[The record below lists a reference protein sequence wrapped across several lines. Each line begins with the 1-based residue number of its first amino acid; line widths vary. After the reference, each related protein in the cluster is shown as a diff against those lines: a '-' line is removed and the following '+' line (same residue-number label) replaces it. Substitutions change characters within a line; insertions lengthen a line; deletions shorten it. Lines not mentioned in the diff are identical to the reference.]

1 MLIPLISLMVG
12 IVILTVSSLA
22 YAGVPSLKNF
32 PLIFKI
38 RNHTN
43 ILLGLVSIS
52 LALMLGIVGYFGYIN
67 SSSLRVIRLL
77 LGIGGLGIIGFPILQ
92 KFNLNN
98 LPKNNLKNNVFIS
111 KILSLITIKNVLT
124 ITSLIVLFSI
134 FLISF
139 FDGNY
144 GGDAYMYHLPF
155 AARIWGIIS
164 PEQYTLEYNLEH
176 RFKGFPLLANFL
188 QGFFWFIFR
197 RPETTNLLAFFSLI
211 GIICYFKFFLKIP
224 FYLATISLL
233 AVPMVHMHAGRS
245 YIDLP
250 GNVCVA
256 ILILTTYL
264 LYINKINFNHK
275 NFLIIITSAAA
286 AAHTKFQLIPVVF
299 IVLLAVLPQAITKYG
314 RTYNQQQNNTVRI
327 FKVISICFLA
337 SLVIFATPIK
347 NIIIYQNPFYPVK
360 VEIAGQVLNYNEA
373 PPDFMH
379 PTLRELSPHLRWG
392 RSLLEI
398 DVFDDRRPWP
408 WTLGMD
414 FISWDEPKF
423 GLGGYFGGYVVFN
436 LCLFLYLCMRRVNRD
451 TSAAMILMLIM
462 TGLTP
467 LMPQAYELRYYMYWM
482 IVFVALNCYLV
493 CNNLKELPDR
503 RIINPQYFAL
513 VAAVFMWIFMDK
525 TNYFFTKPS
534 FSPFSDYVNVN
545 TSEEIIEKIK
555 ESESV
560 CLVGKVPHSFLYNA
574 HFHPPSDYSIK
585 AEFDISPEYLA
596 DKCGDRT
603 ILR

>member
-1 MLIPLISLMVG
+1 MLIPLISLILG
-12 IVILTVSSLA
+12 IGILSVSSLA
-22 YAGVPSLKNF
+22 YAGVPSLKRF
-32 PLIFKI
+32 PLVFQI
-38 RNHTN
+38 RNYPN
-43 ILLGLVSIS
+43 ILIGLIFIS
-52 LALMLGIVGYFGYIN
+52 LALMLGMVGYFGYIDAP
-67 SSSLRVIRLL
+67 SLRLIRLFF
-77 LGIGGLGIIGFPILQ
+77 GIGGLVIIGVPSLQ
-92 KFNLNN
+92 NN
-98 LPKNNLKNNVFIS
+98 LSGELIRNNIFIR
-111 KILSLITIKNVLT
+111 KLLSLITIKNALKL
-124 ITSLIVLFSI
+124 TSLIVLFSI

-164 PEQYTLEYNLEH
+164 PDQFTFEYNLEH

-188 QGFFWFIFR
+188 QGFFWFIFQ
-197 RPETTNLLAFFSLI
+197 RPEATNLLAFSSLI
-211 GIICYFKFFLKIP
+211 GIICYFKLLLKIP

-233 AVPMVHMHAGRS
+233 AIPMVHMHAARS

-264 LYINKINFNHK
+264 FYIDKIRFNHK
-275 NFLIIITSAAA
+275 NFLIIIASAAA

-299 IVLLAVLPQAITKYG
+299 ITLLAVLPQAIAKYG
-314 RTYNQQQNNTVRI
+314 KTDVQQQNDKIRI

-360 VEIAGQVLNYNEA
+360 VEIAGQVLNYKEA

-379 PTLRELSPHLRWG
+379 STLRELPSHLRWG
-392 RSLLEI
+392 KSLLEI

-408 WTLGMD
+408 WSLGMD
-414 FISWDEPKF
+414 FISWDEAKF
-423 GLGGYFGGYVVFN
+423 GMGGYFGGYVVFN
-436 LCLFLYLCMRRVNRD
+436 LCLFFYLCMRRFNRE

-462 TGLTP
+462 TALTP

-482 IVFVALNCYLV
+482 IVFVGLNCYLV
-493 CNNLKELPDR
+493 CHNLKRLPDR
-503 RIINPQYFAL
+503 RVINPQYFAL
-513 VAAVFMWIFMDK
+513 VAVVFMWIFIEK

-534 FSPFSDYVNVN
+534 FSPFLDYVNVN
-545 TSEEIIEKIK
+545 TSEEVLAQIEDGT
-555 ESESV
+555 SV
-560 CLVGKVPHSFLYNA
+560 CLVGKAPHTFLYSSY
-574 HFHPPSDYSIK
+574 FHPSRNYSLQG
-585 AEFDISPEYLA
+585 EFDISPEYVA
-596 DKCGDRT
+596 DKCGNKK
-603 ILR
+603 IIE